1 MKIKRALPLVVF
13 ILIAW
18 VLQFIGITLV
28 DDAEAY
34 KPYSVSKVERNNE
47 WQVGQ
52 KNKTTY

>member
-47 WQVGQ
+47 
-52 KNKTTY
+52 